1 MKREIRITSSFKKDI
16 KKLSNSEIGETR
28 SVILKLQLDLPLED
42 KYKDHS
48 LKGKYKNFRECHI
61 RPDLLLI
68 YQKTDNNELHIL
80 SLLRIN
86 SHSNIF

>member
-16 KKLSNSEIGETR
+16 KKLSNSEISETR
-28 SVILKLQLDLPLED
+28 SVVLKLQLDLPLED

-48 LKGKYKNFRECHI
+48 LEGKYKNFRECHI

>member
-16 KKLSNSEIGETR
+16 KKLSNSEISETR
-28 SVILKLQLDLPLED
+28 SVVLKLQLDLPLED